1 VGAASSISHVG
12 ADRAGTDSGTIVAEA
27 NQLPQKQPRI
37 GVVLVNWNRWA
48 DTVEALESLLRSDV
62 PVTAIVVDNDS
73 SDGSLDHIAAWAG
86 GREPAPVASAAMARF
101 STPPLPKPLP
111 VRRIAAADWRQA
123 RLASDDRL
131 VLVQSGGNLGF
142 AGGNNIGLRL
152 LLADP
157 GIDIFWLLNNDTV
170 VAPDTARLLA
180 ARMDATGAGM
190 CGTVVRY
197 YWRPDIVQAANG
209 HRFSTLKGTAR
220 GIHTGLP
227 AATLPDP
234 AEVEAD
240 TSFILGASLAVTRA
254 FLDKVGLM
262 EERYFLYFE
271 ELDWAAR
278 NAKLPGGGFRV
289 AYAPDAMVYH
299 KEGGSI
305 GSSGIPGARSLTADY
320 WLAKSRLAYFR
331 WHQPSWLPWHW
342 GMTLGLAGLR
352 LMRGQPDKARAIL
365 KALFGG

>member
-1 VGAASSISHVG
+1 MDG
-12 ADRAGTDSGTIVAEA
+12 DSIVAEA
-27 NQLPQKQPRI
+27 NSSPQGQPRI

-48 DTVEALESLLRSDV
+48 DTVEALESLLRSDM
-62 PVTAIVVDNDS
+62 PVTAIVVDNAS
-73 SDGSLDHIAAWAG
+73 SDGSMEQIAAWAA
-86 GREPAPVASAAMARF
+86 GRVTAPVASSAMAAF
-101 STPPLPKPLP
+101 SAPPLPKPLAL
-111 VRRIAAADWRQA
+111 RRLGPGDLATA
-123 RLASDDRL
+123 RLSPEDRL
-131 VLVQSGGNLGF
+131 VLIDSGGNLGF
-142 AGGNNIGLRL
+142 AGGNNVGLRL

-157 GIDIFWLLNNDTV
+157 GIDRFWLLNNDTV
-170 VAPDTARLLA
+170 VAPDTARHLA

-197 YWRPDIVQAANG
+197 YWKPDTVQAANG
-209 HRFSTLKGTAR
+209 HMFSTLKGTAR
-220 GIHTGLP
+220 GIHQGLP

-234 AEVEAD
+234 AQVEAQ
-240 TSFILGASLAVTRA
+240 TSFILGASLAVSRA
-254 FLDKVGLM
+254 FLEKVGLM

-278 NAKLPGGGFRV
+278 NAKFPGGGFRV
-289 AYAPDAMVYH
+289 AYAPDAVVYH

-331 WHQPSWLPWHW
+331 WHQPALLPWHW

-352 LMRGQPDKARAIL
+352 LVRGQPEKAKAIL
-365 KALFGG
+365 KALFGR